1 MKRVVTIQDISCFG
15 KCSITVALPI
25 LSCMG
30 LETVLLPTAVLSTHT
45 MFPHPVIRDLS
56 DLLEPIVAH
65 WESLQ
70 LQFDGIYSGYLA
82 SIRQVQITRE
92 FLHEFS
98 KDKEDHPVLRF
109 VDPAMADHG
118 RLYSGFNKDFVI
130 AMSKLSSDADIIVPN
145 LTEACLLTGTP
156 YHETYDDAFIHM
168 LLRKLGSLGT
178 KQAVLI
184 TGVRL
189 SDSDETKNIIC
200 HEDSLFREE
209 QHKGMDKKHQT
220 MGTGIAGY
228 DIKGDRFFGVR
239 HELLPE
245 SFHGTGDIFAS
256 TLFGALMRD
265 LPLEKAIEIAAEFAV
280 DTMKETMQHPV
291 KRGYG
296 VLFETE
302 LPKLINRLEK
312 ACAAS

>member
-145 LTEACLLTGTP
+145 LTESCLLTGMP
-156 YHETYDDAFIHM
+156 YREDGGEDYLRE
-168 LLRKLGSLGT
+168 LLAGLGKLCGGT
-178 KQAVLI
+178 AAI
-184 TGVRL
+184 TGIGL
-189 SDSDETKNIIC
+189 SAGHTGVVAETKENGRQ
-200 HEDSLFREE
+200 E
-209 QHKGMDKKHQT
+209 
-220 MGTGIAGY
+220 
-228 DIKGDRFFGVR
+228 FFSCQSAR
-239 HELLPE
+239 IPL
-245 SFHGTGDIFAS
+245 SYHGTGDIFAS
-256 TLFGALMRD
+256 VTVGALMRGFPPKEA
-265 LPLEKAIEIAAEFAV
+265 LQTAV
-280 DTMKETMQHPV
+280 DYVSRTISVTAEDPARTGKNEKFGVNFEETLP
-291 KRGYG
+291 
-296 VLFETE
+296 E
-302 LPKLINRLEK
+302 LVRKVN
-312 ACAAS
+312 AAGSRSGM